1 MWVGM
6 LLYLLIF
13 WLNISA
19 TLSLVCKQHKKPCAD
34 WQKGVLLGT
43 PKDIHLNGPIF
54 LVWVIGV
61 PMTWIIYLGL
71 RWFIDC
77 ILNWQENIAFRT
89 KLSISISFKNLFSDS
104 PFFLNLSLVSMIL
117 FTLYYYQNCLVGIP
131 YTSPCLWEKGRHTPS
146 IICNFLKTAERYS
159 CLKEKNILQW
169 KISQP

>member
-13 WLNISA
+13 WLDIPCT

-61 PMTWIIYLGL
+61 PMTWIISLGL

-89 KLSISISFKNLFSDS
+89 KLSIFISFKNLFSDS
-104 PFFLNLSLVSMIL
+104 PFFSICHWWVWYCLL
-117 FTLYYYQNCLVGIP
+117 FTTI
-131 YTSPCLWEKGRHTPS
+131 
-146 IICNFLKTAERYS
+146 KTAKWVYYA
-159 CLKEKNILQW
+159 CLYQPLPMGKRKAYAINNLQFFEDSRTLFVFKRKKIAIKN
-169 KISQP
+169 

>member
-13 WLNISA
+13 WLDIPCT

-61 PMTWIIYLGL
+61 PMTWIISHGL

-89 KLSISISFKNLFSDS
+89 KLSIFICFKNLFSDS

-117 FTLYYYQNCLVGIP
+117 FTLYYYQNCQVGIL
-131 YTSPCLWEKGRHTPS
+131 CLPIPTLAYGKKEGIRH
-146 IICNFLKTAERYS
+146 
-159 CLKEKNILQW
+159 Q
-169 KISQP
+169 

>member
-1 MWVGM
+1 MSNGYATI
-6 LLYLLIF
+6 YLLKF
-13 WLNISA
+13 WLNICTS
-19 TLSLVCKQHKKPCAD
+19 LSLVCKQHQKPCAD

-89 KLSISISFKNLFSDS
+89 KLSIFISFKNLFSDS

-117 FTLYYYQNCLVGIP
+117 FTLYHYQNCLVGA
-131 YTSPCLWEKGRHTPS
+131 
-146 IICNFLKTAERYS
+146 FLLYQPLPMGKRKAYAINNLQFFEDSRTLFV
-159 CLKEKNILQW
+159 LKRKKHFAMKN
-169 KISQP
+169 